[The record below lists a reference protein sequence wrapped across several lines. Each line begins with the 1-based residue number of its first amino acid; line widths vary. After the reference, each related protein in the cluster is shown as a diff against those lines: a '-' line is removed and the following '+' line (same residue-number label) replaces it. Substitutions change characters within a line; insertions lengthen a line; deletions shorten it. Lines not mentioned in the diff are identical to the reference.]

1 MAPVRAYVPDL
12 RLQEHRTRLGL
23 TQEAV
28 AEELARLAWIHYGM
42 RVGVN
47 ADMVGKWERGDKGP
61 SKLYRRLLC
70 LLYQASEEELGFRG
84 STRSGAAG
92 RPLLTD
98 VNRRDFLRHS
108 ALAGAAF
115 LSFPEWLSRAGAT
128 KASDRLAW
136 ALEQPSRVD
145 LATVSDME
153 TITAAHRRSYRQLSV
168 HTLLPQTESQFQAVT
183 ELLQRPQ
190 PLKLRQRLIA
200 TAGETAVL
208 AGTLR
213 FMDLYDF
220 ELGHSH
226 LELAMTAAQEAEAGE
241 LGAFVLGCMGFHA
254 RYSGKRKEA
263 VDLIEQ
269 ARNAATRVASPLTQG
284 WLAAVASEVHAVAG
298 DASASLGALE
308 QAGHALGQAD
318 EDDEASWIGIGTFNQ
333 AKLEAYH
340 GVCYLQLGR
349 PADAVPALTRALDGL
364 DPALRK
370 HRCTALADLATG
382 LIQLQEVEEGCERA
396 SQSLTLATELR
407 HAVSIDRIRKLRRQ
421 LRPWHRSPAVRQ
433 LTEQLAAVA

>member
-1 MAPVRAYVPDL
+1 MAPVRAYAPNL
-12 RLQEHRTRLGL
+12 RLQEHRTRLDL

-28 AEELARLAWIHYGM
+28 AEELARLAWVHYGM

-47 ADMVGKWERGDKGP
+47 ADMVGKWERGEKRL
-61 SKLYRRLLC
+61 SKLYRGLLC
-70 LLYQASEEELGFRG
+70 LLYQATEEELGLRG
-84 STRSGAAG
+84 PISY
-92 RPLLTD
+92 
-98 VNRRDFLRHS
+98 VNRRDFLRQS

-115 LSFPEWLSRAGAT
+115 LTLPDWLSRAGAT
-128 KASDRLAW
+128 EASDRLAW

-168 HTLLPQTESQFQAVT
+168 HALLPQTESQFQAVT

-190 PLKLRQRLIA
+190 PLTLRQRLIA
-200 TAGETAVL
+200 TAGETAML

-213 FMDLYDF
+213 FMDLDDF
-220 ELGHSH
+220 ELGYSN
-226 LELAMTAAQEAEAGE
+226 LELAMMAAHEAEAGE

-254 RYSGKRKEA
+254 RYSGNRKEA
-263 VDLIEQ
+263 VGLIEQ
-269 ARNAATRVASPLTQG
+269 ARDAAARVASPLTQG

-298 DASASLGALE
+298 DVRASLGALE
-308 QAGHALGQAD
+308 QAGHALGRAD

-349 PADAVPALTRALDGL
+349 PGDAVPALTRALDTL
-364 DPALRK
+364 DPALKK
-370 HRCTALADLATG
+370 HRCTALADLASG
-382 LIQLQEVEEGCERA
+382 LIQLREVDEGCERA
-396 SQSLTLATELR
+396 SQSLTLAAELR
-407 HAVSIDRIRKLRRQ
+407 HGVSIDRIRTLERQ
-421 LRPWHRSPAVRQ
+421 LPPSHRSPAVRR
-433 LTEQLAAVA
+433 LREQLAAVA

>member
-1 MAPVRAYVPDL
+1 MAPVRAYVPNL
-12 RLQEHRTRLGL
+12 RLHEHRTRLGL

-28 AEELARLAWIHYGM
+28 AEELARLAWVHYGM

-47 ADMVGKWERGDKGP
+47 ADMVGKWERGEKRP

-70 LLYQASEEELGFRG
+70 LLYQATEEDLGLRAPIG
-84 STRSGAAG
+84 TT
-92 RPLLTD
+92 PTLLTD
-98 VNRRDFLRHS
+98 VNRRDFLRHG
-108 ALAGAAF
+108 ALAGAAV
-115 LSFPEWLSRAGAT
+115 LALPDWLSRANDRE
-128 KASDRLAW
+128 ASDRLAW
-136 ALEQPSRVD
+136 ALLRPSRVD
-145 LATVSDME
+145 LATVRDME

-168 HTLLPQTESQFQAVT
+168 HTLLPQTESQFQAIT

-190 PLKLRQRLIA
+190 PLQLRQRLIA
-200 TAGETAVL
+200 TAGETAML

-213 FMDLYDF
+213 FMDLEDF
-220 ELGHSH
+220 ELGHSN
-226 LELAMTAAQEAEAGE
+226 LDLAMTAAQEAEAGE
-241 LGAFVLGCMGFHA
+241 LGAFILGCMGFHA

-269 ARNAATRVASPLTQG
+269 ACKAAVRVASPLTQS
-284 WLAAVASEVHAVAG
+284 WLAAVASEIHAVAG
-298 DASASLGALE
+298 DAVASLGALE

-318 EDDEASWIGIGTFNQ
+318 EDDGVSWIGVGTYNQ

-349 PADAVPALTRALDGL
+349 PGDAVPALTRALDTL
-364 DPALRK
+364 DPALKK

-382 LIQLQEVEEGCERA
+382 LIQLREVEEGCERA
-396 SQSLTLATELR
+396 SQSLTLAAELR
-407 HAVSIDRIRKLRRQ
+407 HGVSIDRIRKLRHQ
-421 LRPWHRSPAVRQ
+421 LRPWHRNPAVRQ

>member
-1 MAPVRAYVPDL
+1 MAPVRAYVPRL
-12 RLQEHRTRLGL
+12 RLQEHRMRLGL

-28 AEELARLAWIHYGM
+28 AEELARLAWVHYDM

-47 ADMVGKWERGDKGP
+47 ADMVGKWERGEKRP

-70 LLYQASEEELGFRG
+70 LLYQATEEELGLRG
-84 STRSGAAG
+84 PIRTGAAG
-92 RPLLTD
+92 SSLLTD

-115 LSFPEWLSRAGAT
+115 LTLPEWLSRAGA
-128 KASDRLAW
+128 AEANDRLAW
-136 ALEQPSRVD
+136 VLERPSRVD

-153 TITAAHRRSYRQLSV
+153 TIIAAHRRSYRQLSV
-168 HTLLPQTESQFQAVT
+168 HALLPQTESQFQAVA

-200 TAGETAVL
+200 TAGETAML

-220 ELGHSH
+220 EVGRSNLD
-226 LELAMTAAQEAEAGE
+226 LAMTAAHEAEARE

-254 RYSGKRKEA
+254 RYSGKPKEA
-263 VDLIEQ
+263 VDLIDQ
-269 ARNAATRVASPLTQG
+269 ARHVAARVASPLTQG
-284 WLAAVASEVHAVAG
+284 WLAAVASEIHAVAG
-298 DASASLGALE
+298 DAATSLGALE
-308 QAGHALGQAD
+308 EAGHALGQAD
-318 EDDEASWIGIGTFNQ
+318 QDEESSWIGIGTFNQ

-349 PADAVPALTRALDGL
+349 PGDAVPALTRALDAL
-364 DPALRK
+364 DPALKK

-382 LIQLQEVEEGCERA
+382 LIQLHEIEEGCERA
-396 SQSLTLATELR
+396 SQSLTLAAELR
-407 HAVSIDRIRKLRRQ
+407 HAVSVDRISKLRRQ